1 MDSGYKKSENAIRTA
16 IKSNVRMK
24 KPSDRLQIVI
34 YYKSAKTKNLIMR
47 NNMTPR
53 IRDLAKT
60 HLIYDF
66 DCEEGECE
74 HLPTQKKRY
83 TGLTTCTKS
92 RRLSYHLQNGS
103 IKNHFLEKHQRR
115 ITREEIVTWTSSRYC
130 ERDTRR
136 LEFLESLIIRFE
148 DPELNKQD
156 TGKRRILRLF
166 GSTVLTTSPQE

>member
-1 MDSGYKKSENAIRTA
+1 MGSGYKRSENAIRTA

-24 KPSDRLQIVI
+24 EPSDRLQIVI
-34 YYKSAKTKNLIMR
+34 YHKSAKTKNLIMR

-66 DCEEGECE
+66 DCKEGECE

-92 RRLSYHLQNGS
+92 RRLSMHLQNGS
-103 IKNHFLEKHQRR
+103 IKNHFLEKH
-115 ITREEIVTWTSSRYC
+115 
-130 ERDTRR
+130 
-136 LEFLESLIIRFE
+136 
-148 DPELNKQD
+148 
-156 TGKRRILRLF
+156 KRK
-166 GSTVLTTSPQE
+166 